1 MDSDATVFLSS
12 LDFGLMFDVDSA
24 GGSRG
29 RLIGV
34 HLLTATATRSCGGG
48 GHGSQAPPTLFAW
61 LPSCEVGS
69 SAPVRLANN
78 SFGDL
83 HKNKLIH
90 VNHTTP

>member
-48 GHGSQAPPTLFAW
+48 GMGHRRPPRCLHGSQA
-61 LPSCEVGS
+61 
-69 SAPVRLANN
+69 VRL
-78 SFGDL
+78 DPVL
-83 HKNKLIH
+83 L
-90 VNHTTP
+90 